1 MKNYDNDKLLIEQFK
16 ELNNSMVI
24 DRQLYLLAELVNCGS
39 IPDEYYKACIEKV
52 AITDMPKLKGLIKKT
67 NEEDDW

>member
-1 MKNYDNDKLLIEQFK
+1 MSKTDEALIEQFK

-39 IPDEYYKACIEKV
+39 IPDENYKACIEKV
-52 AITDMPKLKGLIKKT
+52 AITDMPRLKNIIKNNK
-67 NEEDDW
+67 EEL

>member
-1 MKNYDNDKLLIEQFK
+1 MKNYENDKLLIEQL
-16 ELNNSMVI
+16 EVLNNSMVI

-52 AITDMPKLKGLIKKT
+52 AITDMPRLKSIIKSNK
-67 NEEDDW
+67 EDQ

>member
-1 MKNYDNDKLLIEQFK
+1 MSKTDEALIEQFK

-52 AITDMPKLKGLIKKT
+52 AITDMPRLKNIIKNNK
-67 NEEDDW
+67 EEF

>member
-1 MKNYDNDKLLIEQFK
+1 MSDNSSKLIAQQLK

-52 AITDMPKLKGLIKKT
+52 AITDMPRLKGLIKKT